1 MSNAGG
7 YNNGSGGVGGRASA
21 VVFGAMWALLF
32 FGTFLVAGPW
42 AGFHGVLLGMVGL
55 LMLLCP
61 PVVRLPRAWWILA
74 GVFVVAGSSA
84 FLPAGWFA
92 MPEWRG
98 KLQGLGVD
106 TGTLV
111 AIQAQQAAEALT
123 MFGII
128 LFTGLWLAGH
138 RPTQS
143 QLRLWAMAFTLGVAA
158 YAILSKVMQNSL
170 PALGGEHRY
179 GFFPNRNHT
188 ATYLAMGTLCGLGN
202 VLQALRDRRFAAMVV
217 AIIATAVCMWA
228 VAGWSVSR
236 GGVVL
241 VAIGCLIWLPMLGR
255 GYLGKNGLR
264 ALCLIGLAGAGL
276 FFIADTGVKER
287 FSKSVEKAG
296 NVLSPIANST
306 PAGGKP
312 ELETTRDLDFRIP
325 TALDTLGMIRDYK
338 WTGIGA
344 GQFYYIFPQYR
355 NLTAAVND
363 ADNSHP
369 ESDWLWLAAE
379 TGLPA
384 TLGLVAL
391 VILAAWKSLRSILG
405 GRDRALRGA
414 CLVAALLV
422 PIHGMF
428 DVPGHRITLAL
439 SAAFLFVISLS
450 APSSDTAPKS
460 PPAWPF
466 RLAAVAL
473 LVIAG
478 FLIRA
483 QWLGGPQPALTVA
496 STTLA
501 EAQRLYQED
510 QATTKA
516 AKADDLAIQPS
527 DDAPDPLEKALNLLE
542 QARKTVPLDR
552 GLLRYQGFLGLH
564 FVDKGEEIRKSFQ
577 IERELDP
584 TWVEAPLQQALAWSN
599 ADPEESAQLWREA
612 LRRAR
617 WLDQQH
623 AGSQWS
629 EARTRARI
637 LEQVRGKPLL
647 ESRFKVLLGE

>member
-1 MSNAGG
+1 MNNAGG
-7 YNNGSGGVGGRASA
+7 YEGGDGGRASA
-21 VVFGAMWALLF
+21 WVFGGMWALLF
-32 FGTFLVAGPW
+32 FATFLVAGPW
-42 AGFHGVLLGMVGL
+42 AGFHGLFLAIVAL

-61 PVVRLPRAWWILA
+61 PAVSLPRVWWILA
-74 GVFVVAGSSA
+74 IVFVLAGSAA
-84 FLPAGWFA
+84 FLPADWFA

-98 KLQGLGVD
+98 KLQALGVN
-106 TGTLV
+106 TGSLV
-111 AIQAQQAAEALT
+111 AIQARQAAEALA
-123 MFGII
+123 MFGIT
-128 LFTGLWLAGH
+128 LFTGMWLAGH
-138 RPTQS
+138 RPSQS
-143 QLRLWAMAFTLGVAA
+143 QFRLWALAFTLGVAA
-158 YAILSKVMQNSL
+158 YAIVSKVMQNSL
-170 PALGGEHRY
+170 PATGGEQRY

-202 VLQALRDRRFAAMVV
+202 VLQALRDKRFPALVV
-217 AIIATAVCMWA
+217 AIVATAVCMWA

-241 VAIGCLIWLPMLGR
+241 VAIGCLIWLSMLGR

-287 FSKSVEKAG
+287 FSKTVEKAG
-296 NVLSPIANST
+296 NVVAPAANPS

-325 TALDTLGMIRDYK
+325 TALDTLGMVRDFK

-363 ADNSHP
+363 ADNYHP

-379 TGLPA
+379 AGLPA
-384 TLGLVAL
+384 TLALAAL

-422 PIHGMF
+422 PIHGLF

-439 SAAFLFVISLS
+439 SAAFLFALSLR
-450 APSSDTAPKS
+450 PPHSDAAPKT
-460 PPAWPF
+460 PRAWPF

-478 FLIRA
+478 FLILA
-483 QWLGGPQPALTVA
+483 QWWGGPQPALTVA
-496 STTLA
+496 KSTLA

-510 QATTKA
+510 QAMARA
-516 AKADDLAIQPS
+516 AKAEDLAIRPS
-527 DDAPDPLEKALNLLE
+527 DDAPDRLESALGLLKE
-542 QARKTVPLDR
+542 TRKSVPLDR
-552 GLLRYQGFLGLH
+552 GLLRYQGFLALH
-564 FVDKGEEIRKSFQ
+564 FENKGSEIRQSFQ

-599 ADPEESAQLWREA
+599 ADIEETARLWGEA

-623 AGSQWS
+623 SPSQWS

-637 LEQVRGKPLL
+637 HEQVHGKPNL
-647 ESRFKVLLGE
+647 EARLELLLGK